1 MPWNLQGTHAQ
12 EGDLVQLVG
21 LRHKHFII
29 RLKVGGIFQ
38 THRGVLKHDEMIG
51 LPWGSQVFSHNGA
64 PFFLLQPAL
73 GDLLREMKRNTQILY
88 PKDIGYLMVTMGIGP
103 GMHILE
109 AGTGSGALTSAFAY
123 LVGPQGRVTT
133 YEAREE
139 MQALARSNV
148 ESLDLSDRV
157 TFKLG
162 NVGDGFE
169 ERDVD
174 ALFLDLPNPYDY
186 IEQVRTSLKPG
197 GYFGCIVPTVN
208 QVSSLLVALRRN
220 RFAFLDVCE
229 ILLRFYKPEPN
240 RLRPADRMVAH
251 TGFLVFGRPVIID
264 EARANRALLRETGLL
279 SEIEP
284 DDLPSGDNAATLE
297 EAASDAGVGS
307 TGVESTGAEMAGIDE
322 AGEDAA

>member
-297 EAASDAGVGS
+297 EAAGDAGVGS